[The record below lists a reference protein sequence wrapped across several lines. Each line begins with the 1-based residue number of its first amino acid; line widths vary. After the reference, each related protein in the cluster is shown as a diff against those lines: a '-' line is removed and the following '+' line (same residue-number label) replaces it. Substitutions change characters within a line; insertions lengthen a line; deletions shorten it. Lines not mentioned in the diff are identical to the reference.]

1 MVTSKKQAAKWSG
14 KWEEMRPIFE
24 TLPPRISFTQI
35 VLHWPGYSQGKQQV
49 KITDVVAG

>member
-1 MVTSKKQAAKWSG
+1 MVTSKKQATKWSG

-24 TLPPRISFTQI
+24 TAAKNIFHTNSTPLARLQP
-35 VLHWPGYSQGKQQV
+35 GKQQV